1 MFVFGQVNQNFTIID
16 VKNLNGIKNMLNKD
30 IKFAKSKG
38 IDLPLMKVYLAG
50 YMAGNVDKQCK
61 EWRLKIRN
69 HYKNWKKETKWIRGN
84 FDDIKTEY
92 TVSYPMCFLDPYNG
106 PESKSIDPKGL
117 TSNIPPNAI
126 RDGDKLSVKHA
137 DVVVVNIDT
146 FGQDRPTWGT
156 PTEMAWAIDK
166 YEHPVIVIVPKHMG
180 DMTRHPFVG
189 RASWIVENVDE
200 MLDKK
205 CLEYFY
211 KRMSGAIYE

>member
-1 MFVFGQVNQNFTIID
+1 
-16 VKNLNGIKNMLNKD
+16 MLNPS

-38 IDLPLMKVYLAG
+38 IDLPLMYVYLAG
-50 YMAGNVDKQCK
+50 YMSGNVDKQCK
-61 EWRLKIRN
+61 EWRLKIRE
-69 HYKNWKKETKWIRGN
+69 HYKSW
-84 FDDIKTEY
+84 DIEPEY
-92 TVSYPMCFLDPYNG
+92 IQGEPVGYEIKHIVSYPICFLDPYNG
-106 PESKSIDPKGL
+106 PESESIDPKGL

-137 DVVVVNIDT
+137 DIVVVNIDS

-166 YEHPVIVIVPKHMG
+166 YEHPVIVIVPPHMG
-180 DMTRHPFVG
+180 DMTRHPFVS
-189 RASWIVENVDE
+189 RASWIVENVEE

>member
-1 MFVFGQVNQNFTIID
+1 
-16 VKNLNGIKNMLNKD
+16 MLNPNVK
-30 IKFAKSKG
+30 ILKSKG

-50 YMAGNVDKQCK
+50 YMAGDVDYQCK
-61 EWRLKIRN
+61 EWRLKLRN
-69 HYKNWKKETKWIRGN
+69 YYKNYEKDGILS
-84 FDDIKTEY
+84 I
-92 TVSYPMCFLDPYNG
+92 SYPIAFLDPYNG

-137 DVVVVNIDT
+137 NIVIVNLDN
-146 FGQDRPTWGT
+146 FGQTRPSWGT

-166 YEHPVIVIVPKHMG
+166 YEHPVIAIVPKHMG

-189 RASWIVENVDE
+189 RASWVVESVDE
-200 MLDKK
+200 LLEKG

-211 KRMSGAIYE
+211 KRMAGAIYE